1 MGSLVPAIGA
11 SGFAAAASAMGSAAV
26 SVAVAACFG
35 GIVEV
40 TLLTSSS
47 KLLGFPEHFAELPK
61 CSPVLQT
68 LRLNNTRISECS
80 VKNWSWIA
88 ETGRFDFM
96 DILYI

>member
-1 MGSLVPAIGA
+1 MLSITSIRFTLNSTFI
-11 SGFAAAASAMGSAAV
+11 
-26 SVAVAACFG
+26 SV
-35 GIVEV
+35 
-40 TLLTSSS
+40 
-47 KLLGFPEHFAELPK
+47 
-61 CSPVLQT
+61 VLRT